1 MVNKLLKA
9 FRFLSVIPFFLVGCS
24 LHTTQPQTEKRVI
37 PKAISYRVLLGKSIT
52 DSEVADFITSNTCSG
67 TGQSQLCEDA
77 GIALW
82 INTDQTVE
90 TIYLYLNDADGF
102 VPYKGE
108 LPLRLK
114 FYDSMGAVQYK
125 LKKQKVGKAG
135 LPDSGET
142 PDHLHYWA
150 NYQEAGMIIV
160 YNSPSEEDE
169 DATIYAILL
178 NK

>member
-1 MVNKLLKA
+1 MNKFLKVGSLVLLA
-9 FRFLSVIPFFLVGCS
+9 SLLLGACS
-24 LHTTQPQTEKRVI
+24 LHTMQPQTDVRALPE
-37 PKAISYRVLLGKSIT
+37 ATSYRVLLGRSVT
-52 DSEVADFITSNTCSG
+52 DPKVADFITSHKCSG
-67 TGQSQLCEDA
+67 TVQALLCREA

-82 INTDQTVE
+82 VGPDQTVK
-90 TIYLYLNDADGF
+90 TIYLYLNDAEDF

-108 LPLRLK
+108 LPLGLK

-125 LKKQKVGKAG
+125 LKRQKIGNAG

-150 NYQEAGMIIV
+150 NYQQAGMIIV
-160 YNSPSEEDE
+160 YNSPSPEDE

-178 NK
+178 SK

>member
-1 MVNKLLKA
+1 MNKLLKA
-9 FRFLSVIPFFLVGCS
+9 FRYLSVMSFFLVGCS
-24 LHTTQPQTEKRVI
+24 LHTTQPQTEERVI
-37 PKAISYRVLLGKSIT
+37 SKAISYRDLLGKSIT
-52 DSEVADFITSNTCSG
+52 DAEVADFITSNNCSG
-67 TGQSQLCEDA
+67 TGLSQLCKEA
-77 GIALW
+77 GMALW
-82 INTDQTVE
+82 INADQTVE
-90 TIYLYLNDADGF
+90 TIYLYLNNADGF

-108 LPLRLK
+108 LPLGLK

-125 LKKQKVGKAG
+125 LKRQKIGNAG

-150 NYQEAGMIIV
+150 NYKEAGMIIV
-160 YNSPSEEDE
+160 YNSPSDEDE

>member
-1 MVNKLLKA
+1 MNKLLKA
-9 FRFLSVIPFFLVGCS
+9 FRFLSVISFLLVGCS
-24 LHTTQPQTEKRVI
+24 LHTTQPQAEKRVI

-52 DSEVADFITSNTCSG
+52 DAEVTGFITSNNCSG
-67 TGQSQLCEDA
+67 TGQSQLCKEA
-77 GIALW
+77 GLALW
-82 INTDQTVE
+82 ITPDQTVE
-90 TIYLYLNDADGF
+90 TIYLYLNNADGF

-108 LPLRLK
+108 LPFGLK

-125 LKKQKVGKAG
+125 LKQRKIGNAG
-135 LPDSGET
+135 LPDSGDT

-150 NYQEAGMIIV
+150 NYKEAGLIIV

>member
-1 MVNKLLKA
+1 MINNFLKA
-9 FRFLSVIPFFLVGCS
+9 AIFLSLVSFFIVGCS
-24 LHTTQPQTEKRVI
+24 LHTIQPQTEERAL
-37 PKAISYRVLLGKSIT
+37 PKATSYRVLLGKSIT
-52 DSEVADFITSNTCSG
+52 EKEVADFIVSNNCSG
-67 TGQSQLCEDA
+67 TVQSLLCKGA
-77 GIALW
+77 GMALW
-82 INTDQTVE
+82 INPDQTLEIV
-90 TIYLYLNDADGF
+90 YLYLNDADGF

-108 LPLRLK
+108 LPSRLK

-125 LKKQKVGKAG
+125 LRRQKIGNAG

-150 NYQEAGMIIV
+150 NYQQAGMIIV
-160 YNSPSEEDE
+160 YNSPSAEDE